1 MAKKYLSIIIPAY
14 NEERNIAKTLG
25 SLLKYFKKTPYRY
38 EVIVVSDGSTDK
50 TASKANRFDKKL
62 VRVFEYKTN
71 HGKGYA
77 LKYGVRRTRGKVVA
91 LTDAGG
97 DFHPSHID
105 RFVKLME
112 VFDADVVIGSKRH
125 PASVVNYPTKRR
137 FYSRIYQLLIRL
149 LFNLNIRDTQAGIK
163 VFKKEVLQKIL
174 PRILVKQYAFDLEL
188 LVAAKRMGFNKI
200 YEAPVHLNFNPATSG
215 INPTTIWHILQDTA
229 AIFYRAKIRRWYN
242 KKT

>member
-14 NEERNIAKTLG
+14 NEEKNIGKTLG

-38 EVIVVSDGSTDK
+38 EVIVISDGSTDK

-77 LKYGVRRTRGKVVA
+77 LKYGVRRAKGKVVA

-215 INPTTIWHILQDTA
+215 INPTTIWRILQDTA
-229 AIFYRAKIRRWYN
+229 AIFYRAKIRRWYD
-242 KKT
+242 K